1 LIYKTCKDN
10 GFPLGSGAIESGV
23 RRVVN
28 LKMKGNSIYWKEDS
42 ANDMLFIRSF
52 YKAGRWEDIEKMSY
66 EGGLMKAA

>member
-1 LIYKTCKDN
+1 M
-10 GFPLGSGAIESGV
+10 PQGSGAIESGV

-52 YKAGRWEDIEKMSY
+52 YKAGRWEDIERMAY
-66 EGGLMKAA
+66 AGGLVMAS